1 MAGVERVP
9 IVAMTASATKGDR
22 ERCLAAGMDDYLSKP
37 LRIED
42 LDAVLARRLAP
53 EPDPSRALVDAA
65 RVRSF
70 ADNHPEVATRLA
82 DLFSQTTPPIL
93 AELREAVARGDR
105 EAVRRGAHKL
115 KGSCQ
120 NIGATFMATLC
131 RSLESGEGDG
141 AATLGELDEAF
152 GATEAA
158 VRSLLA
164 G

>member
-1 MAGVERVP
+1 
-9 IVAMTASATKGDR
+9 
-22 ERCLAAGMDDYLSKP
+22 MDDYLSKP
-37 LRIED
+37 LRGED
-42 LDAVLARRLAP
+42 IQAVLARHLP
-53 EPDPSRALVDAA
+53 PDPSSALVDEA
-65 RVRSF
+65 RVRAF
-70 ADNHPEVATRLA
+70 RDGHPEVAVRLA
-82 DLFSQTTPPIL
+82 ELFSETTPPLL

-131 RSLESGEGDG
+131 RSLESGEGD